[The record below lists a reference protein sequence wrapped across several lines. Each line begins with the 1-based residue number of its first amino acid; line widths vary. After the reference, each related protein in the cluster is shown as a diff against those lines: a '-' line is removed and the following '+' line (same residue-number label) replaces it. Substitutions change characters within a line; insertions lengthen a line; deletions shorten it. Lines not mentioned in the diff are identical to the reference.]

1 MTDHSD
7 RIAKPTTTLLR
18 RIARISSVV
27 LIAFTLFIFVGY
39 LITPDPYAVDYDPI
53 ENILPLT
60 MSLSVFALAIAWRW
74 EGVGGALS
82 LALFVLVIILDWII
96 RGSFFP
102 LRGLLVFLPLPA
114 TALLFLVCWF
124 RSRSA

>member
-1 MTDHSD
+1 MTKASD
-7 RIAKPTTTLLR
+7 VNKNLRIDRLR

-27 LIAFTLFIFVGY
+27 LIAFTLFMLVGH
-39 LITPDPYAVDYDPI
+39 LITPDPYEVDYDPI
-53 ENILPLT
+53 ENILPVT

-74 EGVGGALS
+74 EGVGGTLS

-102 LRGLLVFLPLPA
+102 LSGLIMFLPLPV

-124 RSRSA
+124 RSRTP